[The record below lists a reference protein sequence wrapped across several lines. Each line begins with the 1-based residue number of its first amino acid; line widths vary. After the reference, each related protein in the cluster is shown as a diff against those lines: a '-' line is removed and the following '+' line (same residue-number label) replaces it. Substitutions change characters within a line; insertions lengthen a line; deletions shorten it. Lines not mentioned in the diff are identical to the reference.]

1 MESFH
6 RGDNVGV
13 HIFIVIIVIIVIVWN
28 GDYNNYNNYSQNM
41 YTNERETN
49 GASR

>member
-13 HIFIVIIVIIVIVWN
+13 LIFIVIIVIIVIVPLK
-28 GDYNNYNNYSQNM
+28 SAL
-41 YTNERETN
+41 TP
-49 GASR
+49 